1 MKKHIIL
8 MEVEENLIN
17 LSIRIAEALLESDA
31 TDEQKEEVA
40 ARLHHIKSH
49 LDLNSNHMDS
59 RAVLKKFTSHH
70 CESQLAKV
78 QTSTEG

>member
-8 MEVEENLIN
+8 MEVEENLIY
-17 LSIRIAEALLESDA
+17 LFFRIAEALLESDA

-49 LDLNSNHMDS
+49 
-59 RAVLKKFTSHH
+59 
-70 CESQLAKV
+70 
-78 QTSTEG
+78 

>member
-8 MEVEENLIN
+8 MEDEEKLIN
-17 LSIRIAEALLESDA
+17 LIFRIAEALLESDA

-59 RAVLKKFTSHH
+59 GAVLKKITSHH